1 MPSPSPDDRPSPAD
15 RPSPKSRTRA
25 AERGSIT
32 AEFAVAIPAVLLVL
46 GLCLGMLQLAAQQ
59 VRYTD
64 AAAVGA
70 RSLARGEQES
80 LASARALTVAGPGS
94 FASSVRGEFVCA
106 TVSGRGAPILTT
118 ALGIE
123 LSASSC
129 ALAGGL

>member
-1 MPSPSPDDRPSPAD
+1 MRSPSPGDRARRAVAGD
-15 RPSPKSRTRA
+15 R
-25 AERGSIT
+25 GGIT
-32 AEFAVAIPAVLLVL
+32 AEFAVAVPAVLLVL

-70 RSLARGEQES
+70 RSLARGEEEA
-80 LASARALTVAGPGS
+80 LASSRALIVAGPSS
-94 FASSVRGEFVCA
+94 FSSTVDGEFVCA
-106 TVSGRGAPILTT
+106 TVSGRGAVILTT